1 MKFLIYL
8 KKLKKKQV
16 DKKPEVK
23 KEEPKKEEPKQ
34 VSRLDKL
41 QGDLKVLQKELS
53 NMPTER
59 GAKTGVQARK
69 INEIRTKLSS
79 KIANL
84 KLKIFNEKQK

>member
-1 MKFLIYL
+1 
-8 KKLKKKQV
+8 
-16 DKKPEVK
+16 
-23 KEEPKKEEPKQ
+23 
-34 VSRLDKL
+34 
-41 QGDLKVLQKELS
+41 
-53 NMPTER
+53 MPTER